1 MAKFK
6 DAEGNVY
13 EAHQLEEDGTVKT
26 PAGTFDA
33 VAGTWVLKQGDG
45 IIGLL
50 DPVPFERSFK
60 AVKK

>member
-13 EAHQLEEDGTVKT
+13 EAHQLEEDGTVET
-26 PAGTFDA
+26 PVGTFDA
-33 VAGTWVLKQGDG
+33 VAGTWVVKQGGG